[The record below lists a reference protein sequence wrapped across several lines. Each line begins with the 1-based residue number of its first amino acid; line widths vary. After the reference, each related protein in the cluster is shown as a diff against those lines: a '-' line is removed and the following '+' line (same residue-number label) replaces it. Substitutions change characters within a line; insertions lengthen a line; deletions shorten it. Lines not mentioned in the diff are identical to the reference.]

1 MSDIRADASA
11 QATQDG
17 DIGAAQ
23 RVLRLE
29 ADSLHAMAQ
38 AVDESFVRA
47 IDLLAATSGRVIV
60 SGMGKSGHIG
70 RKIAAT
76 FASTGTPSLYV
87 HPGEAS
93 HGDLGMLVAGDAA
106 LVLSNSG
113 ETDELRDL
121 VAYAKFRRIPLISMV
136 GRDGSSLGTA
146 ADVALT
152 LPVMPEACPMGL
164 APTTST
170 TMMLA
175 LGDALAVAL
184 MERRG
189 FSSDQFQ
196 VLHPGGRLGRKFVKV
211 DDLMHT
217 GEAMPLIVSGAP
229 MSDGVLVMSARGFGC
244 VGVVD
249 DSGQLLGIVT
259 DGDLRRHMD
268 ADLLSR
274 TVDEVMTASPRTIR
288 PSALAAEALG
298 MMNAAERPFTSLF
311 VTENGVPRG
320 FLHMHDILRAGIA

>member
-1 MSDIRADASA
+1 MTDTKADATERTSA
-11 QATQDG
+11 DG
-17 DIGAAQ
+17 DIEAAA

-29 ADSLHAMAQ
+29 ADSLNALIDAI
-38 AVDESFVRA
+38 DDTFVRA
-47 IDLLAATSGRVIV
+47 VDILAKTSGRVIV

-76 FASTGTPSLYV
+76 FASTGTPSHYV

-93 HGDLGMLVAGDAA
+93 HGDLGMMVAGDTAM
-106 LVLSNSG
+106 VLSNSG

-121 VAYAKFRRIPLISMV
+121 VAFAKFRRIPLISMV
-136 GRDGSSLGTA
+136 GRDGSSLGAA

-152 LPVMPEACPMGL
+152 LPSMPEACPMGL

-196 VLHPGGRLGRKFVKV
+196 VLHPGGRLGRKFVRV
-211 DDLMHT
+211 ADLMHT
-217 GEAMPLIVSGAP
+217 GDAIPIVPSGAV
-229 MSDGVLVMSARGFGC
+229 MSDAVLAMSERGFGC
-244 VGVVD
+244 VGVTD
-249 DSGQLLGIVT
+249 GSGKLLGIVT
-259 DGDLRRHMD
+259 DGDLRRHMRT
-268 ADLLSR
+268 DLLQR
-274 TVDEVMTASPRTIR
+274 RVDEIMTPSPRTIR

-311 VTENGVPRG
+311 VAENGVPCG